1 MTSIERTPRS
11 TPRVFDDDRGIYEQ
25 AYQNGNFL
33 IQASV
38 GLDTQI
44 NGLKKQIYNYN
55 AHSGDIKLRPAALEA
70 LPEDTEIL
78 FMQAMAYVQKSQED
92 RVGTWN
98 DYFRLIMQAAT
109 IDERVLA
116 DLVFMMYDR
125 FDTRR
130 NLVNGVAGKNVESVE
145 MILTTLD
152 TYGGE
157 REKPFRLKDTSEAPY
172 LENSVKTEYGQLR
185 GALSEAT
192 IMALANYSQSPSKLA
207 LPARTYGDLYQ
218 KTDIL
223 YFYADDKTKRSYLAP
238 IQVKTNRDS
247 WKRRDP
253 SPEGGF
259 TLYMSDYD
267 NSDDFKLARL
277 LVAQHEPRTLNNKEQ
292 HYLEAVRRRF
302 DTDIKA
308 LRTEHP
314 GIALPKIEVEE

>member
-11 TPRVFDDDRGIYEQ
+11 TPRVFDDDRNIYEQ

-38 GLDTQI
+38 ALDTQI
-44 NGLKKQIYNYN
+44 NELKRRMYSVK
-55 AHSGDIKLRPAALEA
+55 GDNVRIHESAFEA

-78 FMQAMAYVQKSQED
+78 FMQAMVHLQKSQEN

-98 DYFRLIMQAAT
+98 DYFRLAMQADM
-109 IDERVLA
+109 IDERIGA
-116 DLVFMMYDR
+116 DFLFMTYSR
-125 FDTRR
+125 FDARR
-130 NLVNGVAGKNVESVE
+130 DLVNGVAGKNIAIAELVLKTVDSLYSDDQTRQLR
-145 MILTTLD
+145 IND
-152 TYGGE
+152 T
-157 REKPFRLKDTSEAPY
+157 PQTSY
-172 LENSVKTEYGQLR
+172 LENSAKTEYGQLR

-223 YFYADDKTKRSYLAP
+223 YFYADDKTKRSYLVP
-238 IQVKTNRDS
+238 IQVKTNRDAR
-247 WKRRDP
+247 KRRNP

-267 NSDDFKLARL
+267 DSDDFTLARL
-277 LVAQHEPRTLNNKEQ
+277 LVEQHEPRALNSREQ
-292 HYLEAVRRRF
+292 HYLETVRHHF

-314 GIALPKIEVEE
+314 GTALPKIETEE

>member
-11 TPRVFDDDRGIYEQ
+11 TPRVFDDDRDIYEQ

-33 IQASV
+33 VRASIE
-38 GLDTQI
+38 LDTQI

-55 AHSGDIKLRPAALEA
+55 TRGENIKLRPGALEA

-78 FMQAMAYVQKSQED
+78 FMQAMAYVQKSQDD

-98 DYFRLIMQAAT
+98 DYFRLIMQATT

-130 NLVNGVAGKNVESVE
+130 NLINGVAGKNVESVE
-145 MILTTLD
+145 MILMTLD
-152 TYGGE
+152 AYGGE
-157 REKPFRLKDTSEAPY
+157 REKLFRIKDTSELPY
-172 LENSVKTEYGQLR
+172 VENSVKTEHGQLR

-223 YFYADDKTKRSYLAP
+223 YFYADDKTKHSYLVP
-238 IQVKTNRDS
+238 IQVKTNRDA
-247 WKRRDP
+247 WKRRNP

-267 NSDDFKLARL
+267 DSDDFTLARL
-277 LVAQHEPRTLNNKEQ
+277 LVAQHEPRVLDDREQ
-292 HYLEAVRRRF
+292 RYLEAVRHHF

-314 GIALPKIEVEE
+314 GIALPKIEVGE